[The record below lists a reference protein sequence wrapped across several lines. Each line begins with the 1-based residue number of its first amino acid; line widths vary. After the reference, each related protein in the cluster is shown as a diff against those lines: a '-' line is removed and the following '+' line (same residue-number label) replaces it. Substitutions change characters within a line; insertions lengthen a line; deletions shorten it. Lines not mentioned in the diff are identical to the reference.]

1 MSADGGGGGGGGYGG
16 IHQLGGGGQDVQGGL
31 GSGGGRASVSGTA
44 KKPKRRHPGRWSP
57 SNGGSPA
64 GESPSAKRA
73 MIMNARRGGAS
84 SSSGAG
90 SQSQGNRAAGDPLFD
105 GTGSESESS
114 CRFGGFG
121 LSANA
126 KQQQQQQQQQ
136 QQRDAQE
143 GVPQR
148 PSQQQQQQRQQRT
161 FNGGGA
167 GSPRKTLAATGP
179 RTDKTISK
187 KAATPAVAAAAT
199 RAAAIRDAKPSPRP
213 SRSSSSTTVS
223 TSLAKTAPIAPPAA
237 ATAAAAAAVP
247 QPPAMAA
254 RPEGKENTLDGADT
268 KKAGAGREP
277 CNPGVVGG
285 KPCSGVSAGTETAAS
300 AAVPA
305 APEATAATP
314 TRWDQGTLLSLESAG
329 GGGGGDGGGGEERGT
344 PVPPG
349 LRPPGRELDVLC
361 EWSLDQ
367 LRMDDEVGMFSRG
380 AFGKVVAA
388 RTRMD
393 QQVAVK
399 IVAKSGL
406 SPERYIER
414 ELELLELCSVH
425 PNVVGLH
432 GVIRTPQRVYAL
444 MPLADTDLAAMVKS
458 TVLDEKQAGFCVRQ
472 VVSAVE
478 FLHSKGIVHRDV
490 KPANILVL
498 SNKVLLADFGLAK
511 QLPKGDPGLLV
522 GACGTK
528 PYLAPELVRDV
539 PYDAAVDMWA
549 VGVVTYELLHG
560 YTPFSPKLVVPRS
573 WDGVVRE
580 EYVRKSNANNRSRL
594 ANGSSRRRRR
604 ESDGCGYSDHDATSS
619 SSSSSSGGGGGS
631 TGKGGSLSVSESS
644 GSIVNKR
651 MFERS
656 APPAPGGGLDRA
668 WLAGQAHQ
676 ALLFGKGG
684 ENDEYQAERQT
695 GEGHGI
701 AGGGG
706 RGAGGG
712 GGRRR
717 RGHREQDQLKLLEAV
732 VRGAYEVEEACV
744 GEVGADFISQLLQV
758 TPARRMSVAA
768 AAEHPFLGPASKV
781 PPRRRAAR
789 AEVAAVQ
796 TERAAAAAQR
806 HKARLQQQQQQ
817 QEAAGGKPTKAS
829 AAAAAAAAT
838 ALSDIAVLAG
848 AMSDEA
854 RSLLADTKRWDKAAA
869 DAAAV
874 TGADA
879 GAGAG
884 AGASG
889 KNGGGGGGVLPAAPP
904 PAGKAAEAA
913 AVADAVGKAEA
924 AVARA
929 ELLARESRAGS
940 LAAEAVAN
948 SRELARAQEAAAA
961 TAAAK
966 VDAKAGQASDATAAA
981 AAAAVLKKGRNT
993 VTGTEVCGGDKAD
1006 GVVAGDKNGAAKTV
1020 FRFQ

>member
-1 MSADGGGGGGGGYGG
+1 
-16 IHQLGGGGQDVQGGL
+16 
-31 GSGGGRASVSGTA
+31 
-44 KKPKRRHPGRWSP
+44 
-57 SNGGSPA
+57 
-64 GESPSAKRA
+64 
-73 MIMNARRGGAS
+73 
-84 SSSGAG
+84 
-90 SQSQGNRAAGDPLFD
+90 
-105 GTGSESESS
+105 
-114 CRFGGFG
+114 
-121 LSANA
+121 
-126 KQQQQQQQQQ
+126 
-136 QQRDAQE
+136 
-143 GVPQR
+143 
-148 PSQQQQQQRQQRT
+148 
-161 FNGGGA
+161 
-167 GSPRKTLAATGP
+167 
-179 RTDKTISK
+179 
-187 KAATPAVAAAAT
+187 
-199 RAAAIRDAKPSPRP
+199 
-213 SRSSSSTTVS
+213 
-223 TSLAKTAPIAPPAA
+223 
-237 ATAAAAAAVP
+237 
-247 QPPAMAA
+247 
-254 RPEGKENTLDGADT
+254 
-268 KKAGAGREP
+268 
-277 CNPGVVGG
+277 
-285 KPCSGVSAGTETAAS
+285 
-300 AAVPA
+300 
-305 APEATAATP
+305 
-314 TRWDQGTLLSLESAG
+314 
-329 GGGGGDGGGGEERGT
+329 
-344 PVPPG
+344 
-349 LRPPGRELDVLC
+349 
-361 EWSLDQ
+361 
-367 LRMDDEVGMFSRG
+367 
-380 AFGKVVAA
+380 
-388 RTRMD
+388 MD

-432 GVIRTPQRVYAL
+432 GVIRTSQRVYAL

-511 QLPKGDPGLLV
+511 QLPKGNPGLLV

-580 EYVRKSNANNRSRL
+580 EYVRKSNANNRSRPTD
-594 ANGSSRRRRR
+594 GGSRRRWR
-604 ESDGCGYSDHDATSS
+604 ERDGYGCSDHDATSS
-619 SSSSSSGGGGGS
+619 GSSGTTGGGA
-631 TGKGGSLSVSESS
+631 SLSVSESS

-684 ENDEYQAERQT
+684 ENDEYQAERRT
-695 GEGHGI
+695 GQGHGI

-706 RGAGGG
+706 RGAGGGGG

-732 VRGAYEVEEACV
+732 VRGGYEVEEGCV
-744 GEVGADFISQLLQV
+744 GEVGADFISQLLRV
-758 TPARRMSVAA
+758 SPARRMSAAA
-768 AAEHPFLGPASKV
+768 AAEHPFLGPALKV

-817 QEAAGGKPTKAS
+817 QQQEAVGGKPTKAS

-854 RSLLADTKRWDKAAA
+854 RSLLADTKRWDKVAA
-869 DAAAV
+869 DAAVVA
-874 TGADA
+874 GAD
-879 GAGAG
+879 AGAG

-889 KNGGGGGGVLPAAPP
+889 KNGGGGGGVPPAAAA
-904 PAGKAAEAA
+904 PAGKAAVAA
-913 AVADAVGKAEA
+913 AVADAVGKAKA

-961 TAAAK
+961 AAAAK
-966 VDAKAGQASDATAAA
+966 VEAEAGQGPDATAAA
-981 AAAAVLKKGRNT
+981 AAAAAVLRKDGNT
-993 VTGTEVCGGDKAD
+993 VTGMGVGGGDKVD
-1006 GVVAGDKNGAAKTV
+1006 GVVAGDKHGAAKTV
-1020 FRFQ
+1020 SRFQ

>member
-1 MSADGGGGGGGGYGG
+1 MSADGGGGSGGGGGHGG
-16 IHQLGGGGQDVQGGL
+16 VHQVGGGGQDVQGGL
-31 GSGGGRASVSGTA
+31 GSGGGGRGSVSGTA

-73 MIMNARRGGAS
+73 MIMNARKGGAS

-90 SQSQGNRAAGDPLFD
+90 SQGNRAAGGPLFD
-105 GTGSESESS
+105 GTGSGSESS
-114 CRFGGFG
+114 CRFGGFS
-121 LSANA
+121 LSADA
-126 KQQQQQQQQQ
+126 KQQQQHHHPRQQAQQQHRPQQ
-136 QQRDAQE
+136 QQRDTQE
-143 GVPQR
+143 GAPQQR
-148 PSQQQQQQRQQRT
+148 RQQRT
-161 FNGGGA
+161 SNGGGG
-167 GSPRKTLAATGP
+167 GSPRTTSAATGP
-179 RTDKTISK
+179 RTDKTMPTK
-187 KAATPAVAAAAT
+187 AATLAAAAATPAT
-199 RAAAIRDAKPSPRP
+199 AIRDAKPSPRVSP
-213 SRSSSSTTVS
+213 SSSSATVS
-223 TSLAKTAPIAPPAA
+223 TSSAKTAPIAPPAA
-237 ATAAAAAAVP
+237 VTAAAAAAP
-247 QPPAMAA
+247 PPAVAA
-254 RPEGKENTLDGADT
+254 RPDGKENTLDGVDT

-277 CNPGVVGG
+277 RNPGVGGG
-285 KPCSGVSAGTETAAS
+285 KPRSGTRAGTETAA
-300 AAVPA
+300 AAPAPA

-314 TRWDQGTLLSLESAG
+314 TWWDRGTLLSLESAG
-329 GGGGGDGGGGEERGT
+329 GGEGGGGGGGEERGT

-367 LRMDDEVGMFSRG
+367 LRVDDEVGMFSRG

-432 GVIRTPQRVYAL
+432 GVIRTSQRVYAL
-444 MPLADTDLAAMVKS
+444 MPLADTDLAAMV
-458 TVLDEKQAGFCVRQ
+458 
-472 VVSAVE
+472 
-478 FLHSKGIVHRDV
+478 
-490 KPANILVL
+490 
-498 SNKVLLADFGLAK
+498 KVLLADFGLAK

-580 EYVRKSNANNRSRL
+580 DYVRKSNANNRSRL
-594 ANGSSRRRRR
+594 ANGGSRRRRR
-604 ESDGCGYSDHDATSS
+604 ETDGCGYSDHDATSS
-619 SSSSSSGGGGGS
+619 SSSGSGS
-631 TGKGGSLSVSESS
+631 TGEGGTLSVSESS

-684 ENDEYQAERQT
+684 ENDEYQAERRT

-706 RGAGGG
+706 RGAGGGGG

-732 VRGAYEVEEACV
+732 VRGGYEVEEGCV
-744 GEVGADFISQLLQV
+744 GGVVADFISQLLRV
-758 TPARRMSVAA
+758 TPARRMSAAA

-781 PPRRRAAR
+781 PRRRRAAR

-796 TERAAAAAQR
+796 TEQAAAAAQR
-806 HKARLQQQQQQ
+806 HKARLQQQQQQQ

-874 TGADA
+874 AGADA
-879 GAGAG
+879 GAGS
-884 AGASG
+884 SG
-889 KNGGGGGGVLPAAPP
+889 ENGGGGGGVLPA
-904 PAGKAAEAA
+904 PAGKAAVAT
-913 AVADAVGKAEA
+913 AVADAVGKAET

-929 ELLARESRAGS
+929 ELLAKESRAGS

-961 TAAAK
+961 
-966 VDAKAGQASDATAAA
+966 A
-981 AAAAVLKKGRNT
+981 AAAAVLKKGGNT
-993 VTGTEVCGGDKAD
+993 VAGTGVGGGDKAD